1 MFSRI
6 KESLEEQFGARLAP
20 IMERLKRAY
29 ADLSEREQRLA
40 MITGSVALAMIIILP
55 MYSVGASV
63 AEISEESRELSAAIA
78 AIEAARSDLLRG
90 QAEAELRAKRY
101 EVKAPPLG
109 TFIEQEARK
118 QKLSL
123 NQVVDQ
129 PRQTFGD
136 YTRRGVRVDLRQVEL
151 FPILKLLEAL
161 ENSPHA
167 VSITRLQLDRQPN
180 NETFTVQIGLTAY
193 DREDEPDEAPARGG
207 R

>member
-1 MFSRI
+1 MLSRI
-6 KESLEEQFGARLAP
+6 QEQIQEWFQAKIAP
-20 IMERLKRAY
+20 LIERLRRAY
-29 ADLSEREQRLA
+29 EDLSEREQRLA
-40 MITGSVALAMIIILP
+40 MITGSIALIMIIVLP

-78 AIEAARSDLLRG
+78 AVEAARGDLLRR
-90 QAEAELRAKRY
+90 QAEAELLAKRY

-109 TFIEQEARK
+109 TFIEQEARR

-123 NQVVDQ
+123 SQVVDQ
-129 PRQTFGD
+129 PRQTIGE

-161 ENSPHA
+161 ENSSHA
-167 VSITRLQLDRQPN
+167 VSITRLQLDRPPN
-180 NETFTVQIGLTAY
+180 SETFTVQIGLTAY
-193 DREDEPDEAPARGG
+193 DLDDEPDDAPARSG